1 MPVKPMRKELGKQ
14 ALQRNHNTA
23 SDADETTQL
32 NKETETLEKLLDER
46 TAMLNAGQAEL
57 QRQEALRKEAQETH
71 RTSANRYAL
80 ILEGATDGLWDR
92 DLVTGNIYFS
102 PRWKKMLGFKDDEFP
117 NNYSALIKRVHPDDL
132 KRVQDTVQRH
142 FRGETKVYL
151 CEFRIRHKDGSY
163 RWVLARGATR
173 RDGNGKAVQFAGS
186 HTDITNQRHMETE
199 LLRTQKLESIGL
211 LAGGVAHDF
220 NNLLT
225 AIVGN
230 ISVAK
235 ECLSEHDDIFD
246 MLAAAEK
253 ATFRARDLTKQLL
266 TLSKGGAPSKKT
278 TSIARLIRETA
289 RLTLRGSNVNYRCHL
304 PDKLWLAEID
314 EGQINQVISNL
325 LINAKHAMP
334 EEGIVTIKAEN
345 IIVFEDHFRSIKK
358 GEYIK
363 ITIKDKGCGIPKE
376 NLHKI
381 FEPYFTT
388 KESGTGLG
396 LATSFS
402 IIKKHHGYIEF
413 ESEPG
418 DGTTVQI
425 YLPASKRKK
434 TGQTKE
440 KKAKAAAK
448 GQGKLLIMDDDE
460 MVSQAVGLVLE
471 KTTDYKVVFA
481 KDGAEAIRLY
491 KKAKKAGSPFAA
503 VIMDLTIVGGMGG
516 KEAIEKLKKYDP
528 EVKAIVCSGYSE
540 DPVMSDH
547 RKYGFCDMLAKPYS
561 IKEMNEKLEKL
572 IISKKPCK

>member
-1 MPVKPMRKELGKQ
+1 MRKELGKRSV
-14 ALQRNHNTA
+14 QRNHSTA
-23 SDADETTQL
+23 SDADETIQL
-32 NKETETLEKLLDER
+32 NKEIEALEKLVDER
-46 TAMLNAGQAEL
+46 TAMLNTAQAEL
-57 QRQEALRKEAQETH
+57 QRQEVLRKEAQEAH
-71 RTSANRYAL
+71 KTSANRYAL

-102 PRWKKMLGFKDDEFP
+102 PRWKKMLGFKDYEFP
-117 NNYSALIKRVHPDDL
+117 NNYSAFTERVHPDDL

-163 RWVLARGATR
+163 HWVLARGATR
-173 RDGNGKAVQFAGS
+173 KNENGKAIQFAGS

-199 LLRTQKLESIGL
+199 LLKTQKLESIGL

-225 AIVGN
+225 VIVGN

-235 ECLSEHDDIFD
+235 ECLNQHDDIFD

-266 TLSKGGAPSKKT
+266 TLSKGGAPSKKP
-278 TSIARLIRETA
+278 TSIDRLIRETA

-314 EGQINQVISNL
+314 EGQINQVINNL

-334 EEGIVTIKAEN
+334 EEGIVIINAEN
-345 IIVFEDHFRSIKK
+345 IIVLEDHFKSIKK

-396 LATSFS
+396 LATSLS

-413 ESEPG
+413 ESELG

-425 YLPASKRKK
+425 YLPALKHKK
-434 TGQTKE
+434 TVQTKE
-440 KKAKAAAK
+440 KKTKAAAK

-460 MVSQAVGLVLE
+460 MVSQALGLVLK
-471 KTTDYKVVFA
+471 KTTDYEVVFA
-481 KDGAEAIRLY
+481 KDGVEAIRLY
-491 KKAKKAGSPFAA
+491 KKAKKSSSPFAA
-503 VIMDLTIVGGMGG
+503 VIMDLTIAGGMGG

-528 EVKAIVCSGYSE
+528 GVKAIVCSGYSE
-540 DPVMSDH
+540 DPVMSNY

>member
-1 MPVKPMRKELGKQ
+1 MRKELGKQ
-14 ALQRNHNTA
+14 TLQRNHNTA

-46 TAMLNAGQAEL
+46 TAMLNAAQAEL
-57 QRQEALRKEAQETH
+57 QRQEALRKGAQETH

-173 RDGNGKAVQFAGS
+173 RDDNGKAIQFAGS

-199 LLRTQKLESIGL
+199 LLKTQKLESIGL

-253 ATFRARDLTKQLL
+253 AAFRARDLTKQLL

-358 GEYIK
+358 GEYIQ

-491 KKAKKAGSPFAA
+491 KKAKKAGSPFGAL
-503 VIMDLTIVGGMGG
+503 IMDLTIVGGMGG

-528 EVKAIVCSGYSE
+528 DVKAIVCSGYSE
-540 DPVMSDH
+540 DPVMSDY